1 MKMNAFVAGNVEE
14 VRTLA
19 MNLLKAADVV
29 AADLEGGSETE
40 IMYKDGNIIISY
52 PVDVDKK

>member
-1 MKMNAFVAGNVEE
+1 MEMNAFVAGNVDE

-19 MNLLKAADVV
+19 TNLLKAADVV

-40 IMYKDGNIIISY
+40 IKYKDGEIIISY
-52 PVDVDKK
+52 PMDKK